1 MKQRNRLITAIGT
14 GLLTLT
20 IAATALIAGHPGST
34 LAAPPAATPT
44 SGQSGQNPLSSFVTK
59 LAANLGITQD
69 QLTAA
74 VKKADLQQIDE
85 AQAAGQLTAEQ
96 AQAAR
101 DRINNN
107 TGIPPFGIGKGGHD
121 GHHGGPGFGD
131 EGTML
136 NATATFFGITTDQLQ
151 QDLQSTGS
159 LQGVAAKYGK
169 DNATDKAALET
180 ALETAL
186 RQDLTT
192 KGVAATEID
201 QHVAQF
207 KQNFDQFYT
216 SGFGHHGHPG
226 KGRPRGPHGSPNAP
240 AAPGNGQ

>member
-1 MKQRNRLITAIGT
+1 MKQRNRVITMIGA

-20 IAATALIAGHPGST
+20 IAATALLAGRPGST

-44 SGQSGQNPLSSFVTK
+44 SGQSGQNPLSGFVAK

-74 VKKADLQQIDE
+74 VKKADLQQINE
-85 AQAAGQLTAEQ
+85 ALAAGQMTADQ
-96 AQAAR
+96 AQSAR
-101 DRINNN
+101 DRINNG
-107 TGIPPFGIGKGGHD
+107 TGLPPFGVGKGGHD
-121 GHHGGPGFGD
+121 GGRGGPGFGD
-131 EGTML
+131 EGTVM
-136 NATATFFGITTDQLQ
+136 NAAATFFGITTDQLQ

-169 DNATDKAALET
+169 DNATDKASLEAALE
-180 ALETAL
+180 AAL

-201 QHVAQF
+201 QRAAQF

-216 SGFGHHGHPG
+216 SGFGHGGQPG
-226 KGRPRGPHGSPNAP
+226 TGGPRGPQGSPSAS
-240 AAPGNGQ
+240 ATPGTGR